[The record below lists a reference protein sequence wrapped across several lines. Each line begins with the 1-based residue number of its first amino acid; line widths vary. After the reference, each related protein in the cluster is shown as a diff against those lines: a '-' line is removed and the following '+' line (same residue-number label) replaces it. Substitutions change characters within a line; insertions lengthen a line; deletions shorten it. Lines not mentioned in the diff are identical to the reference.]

1 MTGLPN
7 RLPAS
12 PMLVANDPSMGHS
25 DAKPAGHGGLLGGSR
40 SHPRGHGVDRRVLE
54 TDHRIL
60 ESRFTVLLVNAQ
72 PLQQVPGRKSDVL
85 EKLGQKVTL
94 EPCAA

>member
-1 MTGLPN
+1 
-7 RLPAS
+7 
-12 PMLVANDPSMGHS
+12 MLVANDPSMGHS
-25 DAKPAGHGGLLGGSR
+25 DAKPAGRGLLGGSS
-40 SHPRGHGVDRRVLE
+40 SHPRGHGVDRGVLE

-60 ESRFTVLLVNAQ
+60 ESRFTVVLVNAQ

-85 EKLGQKVTL
+85 KKLGQKVTL